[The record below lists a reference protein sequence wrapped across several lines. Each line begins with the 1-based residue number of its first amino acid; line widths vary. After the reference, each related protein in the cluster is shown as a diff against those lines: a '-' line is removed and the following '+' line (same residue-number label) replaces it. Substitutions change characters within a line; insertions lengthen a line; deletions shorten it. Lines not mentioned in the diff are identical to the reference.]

1 MTESVGPS
9 RLSLLGRPLRVVRKE
24 VNKETKMRL
33 IQWGAATL
41 GAAALLCAGAASAA
55 PKTFTVNGET
65 VTAAEQQKLIDMA
78 VKDGAKATPELEAKI
93 KDLLIQEKVLGKA
106 ARDGKFHKK
115 KEVVDAVKRT
125 ETKLA
130 VEAMMVDWVKKNPVT
145 EADVKKA
152 YENMKKAYGDTEY
165 DVSRIVV
172 KDEKTA
178 EKLIERIN
186 KGEKFEKL
194 AKENTI
200 IKAEKEKSG
209 KLGWISTMNLDRR
222 FSSSFVV
229 LKPGSI
235 AQAAIPVPQGFAVV
249 KLNGKRAQKNFPS
262 YEKEKES
269 LKNQLER
276 RRAFLHFSDMVSKAK
291 IREKK

>member
-1 MTESVGPS
+1 
-9 RLSLLGRPLRVVRKE
+9 
-24 VNKETKMRL
+24 MRL